1 MHYVTAL
8 IRAQAEH
15 AAAVGAA
22 LATLARASRDE
33 PGCLGYELYQPG
45 EAGLF
50 ITHEIWADR
59 EAEKAHMKG
68 ENVAALVAAVGQ
80 YLAGAPEIH
89 RCEKLV

>member
-8 IRAQAEH
+8 IRCQTEH
-15 AAAVGAA
+15 AEAVGTALTA
-22 LATLARASRDE
+22 LAVASRE
-33 PGCLGYELYQPG
+33 ESGCLGYELYRPG
-45 EAGLF
+45 TLGLF

-68 ENVAALVAAVGQ
+68 ANVSALVAAVGQ

-89 RCEKLV
+89 RCEKMA